1 MPVSESTFKANSF
14 NIMEPGHSS
23 VDSGYLID
31 KEKSTRYW
39 EDANADDDGMLG
51 GVSSVAGFSS
61 TSKID
66 LQGSRG
72 FLAKLGVGRASNR
85 RTVDCALEGGAG
97 IGRVTGGLLSTVA
110 SHIDI
115 IEPVAKF
122 NTRLRENA
130 CVRQI
135 FNVGLEEWLPADGVL
150 YDLVWI
156 QWCVG
161 YLTDEHLVG
170 FLMRCQQALNPENG
184 VIVMK
189 ENISTSD
196 ADYFDDTDNSLTRK
210 DSKFRNIFC
219 QAGLRIIR
227 TELQRGLSA
236 GSPRKLLP
244 VRMYALKPRLC

>member
-1 MPVSESTFKANSF
+1 M
-14 NIMEPGHSS
+14 
-23 VDSGYLID
+23 
-31 KEKSTRYW
+31 
-39 EDANADDDGMLG
+39 
-51 GVSSVAGFSS
+51 
-61 TSKID
+61 
-66 LQGSRG
+66 
-72 FLAKLGVGRASNR
+72 
-85 RTVDCALEGGAG
+85 
-97 IGRVTGGLLSTVA
+97 A

-196 ADYFDDTDNSLTRK
+196 ADYFDDTDNSLTR
-210 DSKFRNIFC
+210 SVLLVF
-219 QAGLRIIR
+219 LRPNTVGPIQER
-227 TELQRGLSA
+227 Y
-236 GSPRKLLP
+236 
-244 VRMYALKPRLC
+244 VV